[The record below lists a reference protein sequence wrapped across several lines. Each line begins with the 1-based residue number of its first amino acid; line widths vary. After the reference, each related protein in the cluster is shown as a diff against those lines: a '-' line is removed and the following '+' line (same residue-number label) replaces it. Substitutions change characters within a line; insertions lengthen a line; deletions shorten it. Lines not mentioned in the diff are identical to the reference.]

1 MDFIVLITSL
11 ILRAIFGLVPSGR
24 ADSWVYSLKMKFCKK
39 DVKRARHLY
48 EAEYTDAD
56 SYSGYSRQMPGALI
70 FFLTVIFPVLALY
83 FFINSLDGIALGLP
97 VFIISVVT
105 LLYSLGRKD
114 SIDWFRKFNESCNR
128 GDTQG
133 AFIYVSKALKE
144 EGNGG
149 DDTYFNALAH
159 MMKTVAQD
167 FFVIIF
173 WFFLLGIEGA
183 FLSRLLLL
191 FSKSHQFFVKGF
203 CISDFIKNI
212 FEWIPIRILFV
223 CMLLSD
229 GIKCSYNNFVLAR
242 FSVLNSNDFINGM
255 LKEYFDK
262 GCSNF
267 NDHSNESVDKL
278 FFQIEKSKVIFVI
291 ILSVFVVLG
300 FL

>member
-1 MDFIVLITSL
+1 MDFIVLITTL
-11 ILRAIFGLVPSGR
+11 ILRAIFGLVPSGH
-24 ADSWVYSLKMKFCKK
+24 ADSWVHSLKMKFCKK

-48 EAEYTDAD
+48 EAEYGDTDGC
-56 SYSGYSRQMPGALI
+56 SGYSRQMPDALI

-83 FFINSLDGIALGLP
+83 VFINSLDGIALGLP
-97 VFIISVVT
+97 VFIISVAI

-144 EGNGG
+144 EGNGS
-149 DDTYFNALAH
+149 DDTYFNALVH
-159 MMKTVAQD
+159 MIKTVVQD

-173 WFFLLGIEGA
+173 LFFLIGIEGA
-183 FLSRLLLL
+183 FFSRLLFL
-191 FSKSHQFFVKGF
+191 FSKNHRFFVKDF
-203 CISDFIKNI
+203 CISEFLKNI
-212 FEWIPIRILFV
+212 LEWVPIRILFV

-229 GIKCSYNNFVLAR
+229 GIKYFYNNLILSK
-242 FSVLNSNDFINGM
+242 FSILNSNDFISGM
-255 LKEYFDK
+255 LKGSFDK
-262 GCSNF
+262 DCSNL

-278 FFQIEKSKVIFVI
+278 FFQIEKSKVIFII
-291 ILSVFVVLG
+291 ILSLFVVLG